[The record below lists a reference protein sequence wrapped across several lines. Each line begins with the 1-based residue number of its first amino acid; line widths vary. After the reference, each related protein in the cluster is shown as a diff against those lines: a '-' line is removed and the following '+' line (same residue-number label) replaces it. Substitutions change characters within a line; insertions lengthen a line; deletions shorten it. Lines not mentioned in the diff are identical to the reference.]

1 MGLLYTYNFTV
12 AKLTDEFGYQP
23 AFKDFSNYRMH
34 NIFGYE
40 IPLGA
45 TKWKLKLGTDTEYQS
60 KPPPGADKLDTTE
73 ECVRFRSHNKFFVDA
88 LANSEASGRKL
99 NFLLQEMNR
108 EANTIGSKSN
118 SVDIAHLVVRVK
130 EELEKIREQLQN
142 IE

>member
-1 MGLLYTYNFTV
+1 MRDLMKRIRQIEETITTIEKIAQDRVPQARHELEERVRELVGDRAVIDQKRLEMEIALL
-12 AKLTDEFGYQP
+12 
-23 AFKDFSNYRMH
+23 
-34 NIFGYE
+34 
-40 IPLGA
+40 
-45 TKWKLKLGTDTEYQS
+45 
-60 KPPPGADKLDTTE
+60 ADRLDTTE

-118 SVDIAHLVVRVK
+118 SVEIAHHVVGVK